1 VVDAGPTCGTKP
13 LPDCPLQR
21 WMKDNTAAASTSG
34 DLAALAKAL
43 DKIATIAPPGY
54 TNWASIAN
62 DGAAAARAGSLDAAR
77 AACTGCHN
85 QYKAKY
91 KAELRTR
98 PVP

>member
-1 VVDAGPTCGTKP
+1 
-13 LPDCPLQR
+13 
-21 WMKDNTAAASTSG
+21 MKENTAAASTSG
-34 DLAALAKAL
+34 DLQALATAF
-43 DKIATIAPPGY
+43 DAIATMAPSGY
-54 TNWASIAN
+54 TNWASIAK

-91 KAELRTR
+91 KAELRMR